1 MSDEIDADISSSS
14 AMVSRL
20 NTALTSSIME
30 FILHDDT
37 VDIDVLR
44 RSLHYQVTVD
54 IVTLSVCLSVFV
66 TVTAV
71 EDSDANKSVLTKAK
85 AETFWDSFVS
95 FY

>member
-1 MSDEIDADISSSS
+1 MSDEVDADVSSSS

-54 IVTLSVCLSVFV
+54 IVTLSVCLSSSLSWLVKTLMLISLF
-66 TVTAV
+66 
-71 EDSDANKSVLTKAK
+71 
-85 AETFWDSFVS
+85 
-95 FY
+95 